1 MHIPPEESIDAEI
14 SPLSFYHGGYG
25 LEPYSDR
32 SVLIPA
38 TVPEHN
44 SATLISGGTSNQ

>member
-1 MHIPPEESIDAEI
+1 MVATGSN
-14 SPLSFYHGGYG
+14 LN
-25 LEPYSDR
+25 SDQ

-44 SATLISGGTSNQ
+44 SATLISGGTSN